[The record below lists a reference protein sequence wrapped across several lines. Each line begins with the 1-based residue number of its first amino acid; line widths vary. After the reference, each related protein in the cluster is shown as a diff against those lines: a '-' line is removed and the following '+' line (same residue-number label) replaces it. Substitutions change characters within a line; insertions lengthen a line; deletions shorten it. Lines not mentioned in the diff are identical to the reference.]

1 MPDGVNPPD
10 HRVLR
15 VRGVVQGVGFR
26 PFVHRLA
33 TSLSLDGT
41 VGNDSDGVIIEV
53 SGLPADLDEFERGL
67 VERTPPL
74 AVVESITR
82 ERPGPPGPTPSGF
95 RIIASAEGDAEHIT
109 SLPPDTAVCN
119 QCLAEMNDPT
129 DRRHLYPFVTCTECG
144 PRFTITTSLPYDRPN
159 TTMAGFPLCAACLA
173 EYEDPADR
181 RYHAQPLACPTCGP
195 QLLLAD
201 QKGRVSHR
209 GDDARRAGQRLL
221 QQGAVVAVK
230 GLGGYHLMCDATN
243 PEAVGELR
251 RRKQRGAKPF
261 AVLVSTVADVDP
273 AAHLSPAEAASLQSP
288 RRPIV
293 LTRRRVGAPDWV
305 EHVAPG
311 AAEAG
316 VMLPCTPLQH
326 LLLDGLTTRVLV
338 CTSGNVADEPI
349 VYEDGEA
356 LDRLAGLADAWLM
369 HDRPIH
375 TPCDDSVVRSVRGR
389 PVPVRRA
396 RGYTP
401 LPVHT
406 GGDSPPLLAMGADL
420 KGAVCVAVGGEA
432 WMSQHLG
439 DHGELATYRGARRAV
454 EHLTSLTRITP
465 AVVAVD
471 AHPGYFSSR
480 LGAELATSWGS
491 ELVRVQHHHAHVAS
505 VLAEN
510 GRAAPGL
517 PPVIG
522 VVFDGTGYGTDRTIW
537 GGEILVATTSSF
549 ERAAHLSPVP
559 LPGGDAAIEHPA
571 RTALAHL
578 WAAGVEWN
586 ERLPSVAAVGDA
598 DRTVLLTQFVRSVQ
612 TVPTSSMGRLFDAVA
627 SLTGLRHRVDFEA
640 QAAIELQAAADPT
653 ALGSY
658 SFGPLGASGAVDA
671 APVVASVAADVLR
684 GVPAGVVSMRFHR
697 AVVNLVV
704 QLADRLRVTQGL
716 QTVAL
721 SGGVFQNALL
731 LEGCIEHLESD
742 GFEVLWHR
750 DVPTNDGGLALGQ
763 AAVAAS
769 TMKAMKAKRDGV

>member
-10 HRVLR
+10 RRVLR

-33 TSLSLDGT
+33 TSLGLDGT
-41 VGNDSDGVIIEV
+41 VGNDSDGVIIDV
-53 SGLPADLDEFERGL
+53 SGHPADLDEFERGL

-74 AVVESITR
+74 AEVESVTR
-82 ERPGPPGPTPSGF
+82 EQPGHFGPTPSGF
-95 RIIASAEGDAEHIT
+95 RIIASAVGDAEHIT
-109 SLPPDTAVCN
+109 SLPPDTAVCD

-129 DRRHLYPFVTCTECG
+129 DRRYLYPFVTCTECG

-159 TTMAGFPLCAACLA
+159 TTMAGFPLCATCLG
-173 EYEDPADR
+173 EYENPADR
-181 RYHAQPLACPTCGP
+181 RYHAQPLACPVCGP
-195 QLLLAD
+195 QLFLVD
-201 QKGRVSHR
+201 RKRVVSHR
-209 GDDARRAGQRLL
+209 GDEARVATQRLL
-221 QQGAVVAVK
+221 EQGAVVAVK

-243 PEAVGELR
+243 PVAVGELR

-261 AVLVSTVADVDP
+261 AVLVSAVADVDS
-273 AAHLSPAEAASLQSP
+273 ATRRSSAEATSLESP
-288 RRPIV
+288 QRPIV
-293 LTRRRVGAPDWV
+293 LARRRDGAPGWV

-311 AAEAG
+311 AAEVG

-326 LLLDGLTTRVLV
+326 LLLDGLATRVLV

-349 VYEDGEA
+349 VYDDGEA

-375 TPCDDSVVRSVRGR
+375 SPCDDSVVRSVRGQ

-401 LPVHT
+401 LPIHT

-420 KGAVCVAVGGEA
+420 KGAVCVALGGEA

-439 DHGELATYRGARRAV
+439 DHGALATHRGARRAV
-454 EHLTSLTRITP
+454 EQLTSLTRITP
-465 AVVAVD
+465 ALVAID

-480 LGAELATSWGS
+480 LGAELAASWGS

-522 VVFDGTGYGTDRTIW
+522 VVFDGTGYGTDGTIW

-549 ERAAHLSPVP
+549 VRAAHLSPVP

-578 WAAGVEWN
+578 WAAGVEWD
-586 ERLPSVAAVGDA
+586 ERLPSVAAVADA
-598 DRTVLLTQFVRSVQ
+598 DRAVLLTQFVRSVQ

-627 SLTGLRHRVDFEA
+627 SLTGLRQRVDFEA

-653 ALGSY
+653 AEGSY
-658 SFGPLGASGAVDA
+658 SFGPVSDSGAIDA
-671 APVVASVAADVLR
+671 APVVTSVAADVLD

-697 AVVNLVV
+697 AVIHLVAE
-704 QLADRLRVTQGL
+704 LTDRLRVTRGL
-716 QTVAL
+716 RTVAL

-731 LEGCIEHLESD
+731 LEGCIERLESD

-750 DVPTNDGGLALGQ
+750 AVPTNDGGLALGQ
-763 AAVAAS
+763 AAIAA
-769 TMKAMKAKRDGV
+769 TAMKAPSQ